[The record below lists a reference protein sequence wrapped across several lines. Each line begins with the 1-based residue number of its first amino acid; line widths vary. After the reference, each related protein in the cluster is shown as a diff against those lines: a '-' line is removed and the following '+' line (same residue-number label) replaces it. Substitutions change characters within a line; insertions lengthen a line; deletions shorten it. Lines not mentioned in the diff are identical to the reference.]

1 VTWLVVTHRLPE
13 RTRLRSPA
21 LRKTPAAC
29 TRLADALAAVPGVR
43 EVRVRPYTGSAL
55 ILHDPEVTLD
65 ALTQV
70 ACGALDGARVLA
82 PGEAP
87 PLSTAVPAFSS
98 IRQKLI
104 ALAREIDRDIRR
116 GSDGSV
122 DLGTLATLG
131 LASAGALGVA
141 ATGQLPMP
149 PWFNL
154 AWWAYRTFMTTHHR
168 HDAPKPEAAGAA
180 QAPPPA

>member
-1 VTWLVVTHRLPE
+1 MTWLLVVHHLPE
-13 RTRLRSPA
+13 RTRLRSSV

-55 ILHDPEVTLD
+55 ILHDPGATLE
-65 ALTQV
+65 ALIEV
-70 ACGALDGARVLA
+70 ACRALDGARVLA

-87 PLSTAVPAFSS
+87 PLSAAVPAFSS
-98 IRQKLI
+98 LRQKLAAI
-104 ALAREIDRDIRR
+104 AREIDCDIRR
-116 GSDGSV
+116 SSDGSV

-131 LASAGALGVA
+131 FAGAGAAQVA
-141 ATGQLPMP
+141 ASGELPMP

-154 AWWAYRTFMTTHHR
+154 AWWAYRTFMTTHN
-168 HDAPKPEAAGAA
+168 G
-180 QAPPPA
+180 APPAAPPTPQR

>member
-1 VTWLVVTHRLPE
+1 MTWLAIAHHLPE

-21 LRKTPAAC
+21 LRRTAAAC

-55 ILHDPEVTLD
+55 ILHDAGVAVA
-65 ALTQV
+65 ALTE
-70 ACGALDGARVLA
+70 AASGALDGARVLA

-98 IRQKLI
+98 IRQQLAAI
-104 ALAREIDRDIRR
+104 AREIDRDIRR
-116 GSDGSV
+116 SSDGSV

-131 LASAGALGVA
+131 FVGAGAAQVA
-141 ATGQLPMP
+141 ATGELPMP

-154 AWWAYRTFMTTHHR
+154 AWWAYRTFMTTHN
-168 HDAPKPEAAGAA
+168 A
-180 QAPPPA
+180 APPPEPRTPPAASP

>member
-1 VTWLVVTHRLPE
+1 MTWLVVSQHLPE
-13 RTRLRSPA
+13 RTRLRSPV

-29 TRLADALAAVPGVR
+29 TRIADALAAVPGVR

-55 ILHDPEVTLD
+55 ILHDPGATLD
-65 ALTQV
+65 ALTEA

-87 PLSTAVPAFSS
+87 PLSAAVPAFSTL
-98 IRQKLI
+98 RQKLAAI
-104 ALAREIDRDIRR
+104 AQEIDRDLRR
-116 GSDGSV
+116 SSDGSV

-131 LASAGALGVA
+131 FAGAGAAQVA
-141 ATGQLPMP
+141 ASGDLPMP

-154 AWWAYRTFMTTHHR
+154 AWWAYRTFMTTHN
-168 HDAPKPEAAGAA
+168 GT
-180 QAPPPA
+180 PPASPP

>member
-1 VTWLVVTHRLPE
+1 MAWLLVVHHLPE

-55 ILHDPEVTLD
+55 ILHDPGATLD
-65 ALTQV
+65 ALTEA
-70 ACGALDGARVLA
+70 ACRALDGARVLA

-87 PLSTAVPAFSS
+87 PLSAAVPAFSS
-98 IRQKLI
+98 IRQKLAAI
-104 ALAREIDRDIRR
+104 ARELDVDIRR
-116 GSDGSV
+116 HSDGSV

-131 LASAGALGVA
+131 FAGAGAAQVA
-141 ATGQLPMP
+141 ASGELPMP

-154 AWWAYRTFMTTHHR
+154 AWWAYRTFMTTHH
-168 HDAPKPEAAGAA
+168 G
-180 QAPPPA
+180 APPSAPQP